1 MAIPVPNQ
9 APALSARAMLAG
21 ADVRRVPQ
29 ILSQRWLPNIL
40 TLGIILSALTL
51 PWRVLRPPIANVT
64 LSDVLLA
71 GCTVALVFKGRLRL
85 MMLGPY
91 TAMWIL
97 GLTTMLAALLFCSLY
112 HSEFVRWPVVGFQ
125 YIFALVVVPMTFAS
139 FSSRV
144 LHRCIIAFIIG
155 VAISQV
161 IGFYTMMHYERTSL
175 DSVMGVGY
183 VTGNG
188 RLGAMSGEPN
198 PNGAQC
204 AYAMVMMIH
213 AVIAR
218 RLHWGWALVMT
229 VPIGWGLLASASF
242 TAFTAAAMGV
252 MCFLALSRMSNLIR
266 FGLPV
271 VLLAA
276 AYFSLGGPVPAIFEK
291 RVGDALVTGDA
302 DKAGTFVGR
311 AALIK
316 EAWGL
321 ANHNMLIGLGTDRY
335 RKASAFAAPVHQL
348 HLLVL
353 NEGGIIALLGLWTLL
368 GALVMTA
375 IMILREDPLDGGAAL
390 AQVAILLLYTTALP
404 HMYTRVWFEP
414 MLIFLTYALAHRSE
428 ARERQR
434 FFGSV
439 LARA

>member
-9 APALSARAMLAG
+9 LPSLPARTVLDGSGAR
-21 ADVRRVPQ
+21 RIQQ
-29 ILSQRWLPNIL
+29 IAVWWLPNLL
-40 TLGIILSALTL
+40 TLGITLAALTL

-71 GCTVALVFKGRLRL
+71 GCTVLLLFKGRLRL

-91 TAMWIL
+91 TAMWLL

-112 HSEFVRWPVVGFQ
+112 HSEFVRWPIVGFQ

-139 FSSRV
+139 FNSRV
-144 LHRCIIAFIIG
+144 LHRCIIAFIVG

-161 IGFYTMMHYERTSL
+161 IGFYTMANFARTSL

-204 AYAMVMMIH
+204 AYALVMMVH
-213 AVIAR
+213 AVISR
-218 RLHWGWALVMT
+218 RLHWGWALVMLG
-229 VPIGWGLLASASF
+229 PIGWGLLASASF

-252 MCFLALSRMSNLIR
+252 MCFLALSRLSNLIR

-271 VLLAA
+271 VLVFA

-321 ANHNMLIGLGTDRY
+321 ANNNMLIGLGTDRY
-335 RKASAFAAPVHQL
+335 RKASAFSAPVHQL

-353 NEGGIIALLGLWTLL
+353 NEGGIVALLGLWTLL

-404 HMYTRVWFEP
+404 HMYTRVWFTP
-414 MLIFLTYALAHRSE
+414 MLIFLAYALAHRSE
-428 ARERQR
+428 SRERRR
-434 FFGSV
+434 FFHGT
-439 LARA
+439 LART